1 MEIKRAETPGNGLGE
16 QGAVQLM
23 NVGLIRSSIFGS
35 GGELLAWDTLSILKQ
50 TPTRKH
56 HYYNHC
62 H

>member
-1 MEIKRAETPGNGLGE
+1 MEIKRAETPENCLGDK
-16 QGAVQLM
+16 GAVQLM

-35 GGELLAWDTLSILKQ
+35 GGELLAWVALSILKQ

-56 HYYNHC
+56 NSYNHC